1 MARRAQR
8 LAPGG
13 GGGVSGTGQRWSS
26 GRGAG
31 GWGAG
36 LRRSGGRPDGTGA
49 TDALADLVAA
59 LRSGASPEE
68 AWPRVLGVPVRRG
81 VPVEGPLAAAV
92 GARAAVAVVA
102 AARLSHELGAPPAAV
117 LDAVLAGA
125 EADSEADGRRRAALA
140 APRASAR
147 VLAWLPALGLLLG
160 LAMGVDPVAVL
171 LDGGAGTVALLTGV
185 TSSALGTLWTRR
197 LVAAAER
204 AADA

>member
-13 GGGVSGTGQRWSS
+13 GGAVC
-26 GRGAG
+26 GAG
-31 GWGAG
+31 HRWPGGRGAG
-36 LRRSGGRPDGTGA
+36 LRRPGGRSDGTGA

-92 GARAAVAVVA
+92 GTRAAVAVVA

-204 AADA
+204 AAAA